1 MENSVLTSRQICAIP
16 ISRPDNLVE
25 KFEIIAKMAYIY
37 HFIAGG
43 GVSYYNC
50 GAKTTKIEIGTFNS
64 YIFYFYKYISI
75 QKAPIYILW

>member
-16 ISRPDNLVE
+16 ISRPDNLAE

-50 GAKTTKIEIGTFNS
+50 
-64 YIFYFYKYISI
+64 
-75 QKAPIYILW
+75 L